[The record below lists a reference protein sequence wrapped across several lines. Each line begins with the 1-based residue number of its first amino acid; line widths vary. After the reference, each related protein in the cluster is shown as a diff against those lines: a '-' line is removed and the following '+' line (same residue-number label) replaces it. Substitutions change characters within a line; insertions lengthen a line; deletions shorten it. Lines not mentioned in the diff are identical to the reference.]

1 MTTRSRRSQYAKG
14 VARRAEILR
23 VALNAYQSSGRQGPT
38 LRSIAQAAG
47 LTEAGVLHYFDSKDA
62 LLVAVL
68 EERDR
73 TCAETYDLT
82 TFDGVWGVVAHTVQ
96 TPGLVKLF
104 VDMSAAAADPRHP
117 AHSFMLQRSE
127 ALNERARKLLGPG
140 RAAQARVLIAALEG
154 LQIQWLR
161 DPSVDVVGDLKALH
175 RALTDGDAPA

>member
-62 LLVAVL
+62 LLVAIL

-73 TCAETYDLT
+73 TYAETYDLT
-82 TFDGVWGVVAHTVQ
+82 TLDGVWGVVAHTVQ

-117 AHSFMLQRSE
+117 AHAFMLQRSE
-127 ALNERARKLLGPG
+127 ALNERTRKLLGAG

-175 RALTDGDAPA
+175 RALTDAGAPA